1 MTCQE
6 CPLLNR
12 SQSRVASIDDEGYPR
27 SDRLNRGDAHET
39 MGTMLNITEK
49 AQEMLGQFEESA
61 DEGVELILRVEIVGR
76 GPKGFQ
82 YDLQFVSREDGKEE
96 DLELDVDG
104 MPVLVAARSVQYLE
118 GTTLDYKETLMG
130 GGFSFE
136 NPNPLWVDELS
147 KAVAE
152 IIASEVNP
160 VVASHG
166 GHVDLI
172 GVDDG
177 KAIIAFGGGCQ
188 GCGMVDVTLKQ
199 GVEVMI
205 KDNVPGISEVIDATD
220 HAAGTNPFY

>member
-1 MTCQE
+1 MK
-6 CPLLNR
+6 
-12 SQSRVASIDDEGYPR
+12 
-27 SDRLNRGDAHET
+27 RGKYEPVT
-39 MGTMLNITEK
+39 R
-49 AQEMLGQFEESA
+49 EMLSISPKAREMLDQFAEQA
-61 DEGVELILRVEIVGR
+61 DESSGLLLRVEIVGR
-76 GPKGFQ
+76 GPNGFQ
-82 YDLQFVSREDGKEE
+82 YDLQFVGSDDRKDDDV
-96 DLELDVDG
+96 DLEIEG
-104 MPVLVAARSVQYLE
+104 MRVLVAARSVQYLE
-118 GTTLDYKETLMG
+118 GATIDYKETLMG

-136 NPNPLWVDELS
+136 NPNPLWVDDLS

-152 IIASEVNP
+152 IIANEVNP

-205 KDNVPGISEVIDATD
+205 KDNVPGVSEVVDATD

>member
-1 MTCQE
+1 
-6 CPLLNR
+6 
-12 SQSRVASIDDEGYPR
+12 
-27 SDRLNRGDAHET
+27 
-39 MGTMLNITEK
+39 MLRKMLTITDK
-49 AQEMLGQFEESA
+49 AQEMLGEFADSA

-82 YDLQFVSREDGKEE
+82 YDLQFVGREDAKE
-96 DLELDVDG
+96 DDIELDIDG
-104 MPVLVAARSVQYLE
+104 MSVLVAARSAQYLE

-130 GGFSFE
+130 GGFSFD
-136 NPNPLWVDELS
+136 NPNPRWVDELS

-166 GHVDLI
+166 GHVDLV

>member
-1 MTCQE
+1 M
-6 CPLLNR
+6 
-12 SQSRVASIDDEGYPR
+12 
-27 SDRLNRGDAHET
+27 LNRGDVYG
-39 MGTMLNITEK
+39 MVRKMLTITEK
-49 AQEMLGQFEESA
+49 AQEMLGEFADSA

-82 YDLQFVSREDGKEE
+82 YDLQFVGREDSKE
-96 DLELDVDG
+96 DDIVLDIDG
-104 MPVLVAARSVQYLE
+104 MSVLVAARSAQYLE

-130 GGFSFE
+130 GGFSFD

-147 KAVAE
+147 KAGAE

-166 GHVDLI
+166 GHVDLV

>member
-1 MTCQE
+1 M
-6 CPLLNR
+6 
-12 SQSRVASIDDEGYPR
+12 
-27 SDRLNRGDAHET
+27 LNRGDVY
-39 MGTMLNITEK
+39 GMLRKMLTITEK
-49 AQEMLGQFEESA
+49 AQEMLGEFADSA

-76 GPKGFQ
+76 GPKGVQ
-82 YDLQFVSREDGKEE
+82 YDLQFVGREDSKE
-96 DLELDVDG
+96 DDIVLDIDG
-104 MPVLVAARSVQYLE
+104 MSVLVAARSAQYLE

-130 GGFSFE
+130 GGFSFD

-166 GHVDLI
+166 GHVDLV